1 MHNNLKGAKNMN
13 VNERYQASTLEEKR
27 SILEALFA
35 TYSSLVNENYHS
47 ALDSLEKSFSL
58 IGKNRAGVQEIL
70 SDYIESG
77 EYGKVKSELEEI
89 IQLFISCFGPAGYPS
104 TEADRIKADR

>member
-1 MHNNLKGAKNMN
+1 MN
-13 VNERYQASTLEEKR
+13 ENERYQASTLEEKR

-47 ALDSLEKSFSL
+47 SLDSLEKAFSL
-58 IGKNRAGVQEIL
+58 MGKNKNRAGVQEIL

-89 IQLFISCFGPAGYPS
+89 IQLFISCFGPANHSS
-104 TEADRIKADR
+104 TEADRSKADR

>member
-1 MHNNLKGAKNMN
+1 MTE
-13 VNERYQASTLEEKR
+13 NERYQASTLEEKR

-47 ALDSLEKSFSL
+47 SLDSLEKAFSL
-58 IGKNRAGVQEIL
+58 MGKNKNRAGVQEIL

-89 IQLFISCFGPAGYPS
+89 IQLFISCFGPVH
-104 TEADRIKADR
+104 TN

>member
-1 MHNNLKGAKNMN
+1 MN
-13 VNERYQASTLEEKR
+13 EIERYQASPLEEKR

-47 ALDSLEKSFSL
+47 ALDSLEKAFSL
-58 IGKNRAGVQEIL
+58 LGKNKNRVGMQNAL

-77 EYGKVKSELEEI
+77 EYGKTKSELEEI
-89 IQLFISCFGPAGYPS
+89 IQLFISYFGPANYS
-104 TEADRIKADR
+104 E

>member
-1 MHNNLKGAKNMN
+1 MN
-13 VNERYQASTLEEKR
+13 EIERYQASPLEEKR

-47 ALDSLEKSFSL
+47 ALDSLEKAFSL
-58 IGKNRAGVQEIL
+58 IGKNKNRVGMQNTL

-77 EYGKVKSELEEI
+77 EYGKTKSELEEI
-89 IQLFISCFGPAGYPS
+89 IQLFISYFGPANYS
-104 TEADRIKADR
+104 E

>member
-1 MHNNLKGAKNMN
+1 MN
-13 VNERYQASTLEEKR
+13 EIERYQTSTLEEKR

-47 ALDSLEKSFSL
+47 ALDSLEKAFSL
-58 IGKNRAGVQEIL
+58 IGKNKNWAGMWEIL
-70 SDYIESG
+70 SDYIKSG

-89 IQLFISCFGPAGYPS
+89 IQLSISCFGPVH
-104 TEADRIKADR
+104 TN

>member
-1 MHNNLKGAKNMN
+1 MN
-13 VNERYQASTLEEKR
+13 EIERYQTSTLEEKR

-47 ALDSLEKSFSL
+47 ALKNLEKTFPL
-58 IGKNRAGVQEIL
+58 IGKNKNQGGAQETV

-77 EYGKVKSELEEI
+77 EYGKAKSELEEI
-89 IQLFISCFGPAGYPS
+89 IQLFIGYFEP
-104 TEADRIKADR
+104 TRY

>member
-1 MHNNLKGAKNMN
+1 MN

-47 ALDSLEKSFSL
+47 ASDSLEKAFSL
-58 IGKNRAGVQEIL
+58 IGKNKIQAGVQETL

-89 IQLFISCFGPAGYPS
+89 IQLFISCFGPVH
-104 TEADRIKADR
+104 TN

>member
-1 MHNNLKGAKNMN
+1 MTE
-13 VNERYQASTLEEKR
+13 NERYQASTLEEKR

-47 ALDSLEKSFSL
+47 ALDSLEKAFSL
-58 IGKNRAGVQEIL
+58 IGKNENRVGVQEIL

-89 IQLFISCFGPAGYPS
+89 IQLFISCFGPVH
-104 TEADRIKADR
+104 TN

>member
-1 MHNNLKGAKNMN
+1 MN
-13 VNERYQASTLEEKR
+13 ENERYQASTLEEKR

-47 ALDSLEKSFSL
+47 ALDSLEKAFYL
-58 IGKNRAGVQEIL
+58 IGKNENRVGVQGIL

-77 EYGKVKSELEEI
+77 EYGKAKSELEEI
-89 IQLFISCFGPAGYPS
+89 IQLFISCFGPVH
-104 TEADRIKADR
+104 TN

>member
-1 MHNNLKGAKNMN
+1 MN

-27 SILEALFA
+27 FILEALFA

-47 ALDSLEKSFSL
+47 ALDSLEKVFSL
-58 IGKNRAGVQEIL
+58 IGKNKNRAGAQETL

-77 EYGKVKSELEEI
+77 EYGKAKSELEGI
-89 IQLFISCFGPAGYPS
+89 IQLFISCFGPANYSS
-104 TEADRIKADR
+104 TEADRTKAER

>member
-1 MHNNLKGAKNMN
+1 MN
-13 VNERYQASTLEEKR
+13 EIERYQTSTLEEKR

-47 ALDSLEKSFSL
+47 ALENLEKTFPL
-58 IGKNRAGVQEIL
+58 IGKNKNQGGVQETV

-77 EYGKVKSELEEI
+77 DYGKAKSELEEI
-89 IQLFISCFGPAGYPS
+89 IQLFISYFEPTRY
-104 TEADRIKADR
+104 

>member
-1 MHNNLKGAKNMN
+1 MNM
-13 VNERYQASTLEEKR
+13 NERYQASTLEEKR
-27 SILEALFA
+27 FILEELFA

-47 ALDSLEKSFSL
+47 ALNSLEKAFSL
-58 IGKNRAGVQEIL
+58 IGKNENRVGVKEIL

-89 IQLFISCFGPAGYPS
+89 IQLFISCFGPVHMN
-104 TEADRIKADR
+104 